1 MISIRLGKAVFE
13 SMQDGR
19 HSGAMATVVRTPR
32 STLPPIVPVLALG
45 AFLMCTTE
53 FLIAGL
59 LPQMAASFAVR
70 PSRIGLLITAFAF
83 GMIVGAP
90 VMALATLRLPK
101 RATLVLA
108 LATFAAAHII
118 AALSGSLALLFA
130 ARVLTGVVTGAF
142 WSAATIVATR
152 AAGPDDST
160 RALGVIGSGVALA
173 TVLGVPLGS
182 LAGAHLGWR
191 GAFWALAALA
201 VVAAAVMG
209 RFTPGE
215 GTRTAVSVR
224 SELRA
229 LRSVRLWLVLG
240 GTVLIMGGCMGTF
253 SFISPLLTERSGIPL
268 GLVPLVFVCFGV
280 GSMIATNGIG
290 PFAARRPVAALI
302 GCALAAG
309 LVLLLLIPLSA
320 NPVTAVIVITLLGA
334 VSMAIPTAAT
344 GLSVRL
350 AHSAPTLA
358 AAFTVSAFN
367 GGVAAGSSIGGHTLN
382 TSLGQTGPATLG
394 VVMVALGL
402 IPLAAVA
409 IKRASHPNT
418 AKANHRV
425 HSCAAHPAHA

>member
-1 MISIRLGKAVFE
+1 
-13 SMQDGR
+13 
-19 HSGAMATVVRTPR
+19 MATFVRTPR
-32 STLPPIVPVLALG
+32 STLPPVVPLLALG

-59 LPQMAASFAVR
+59 LPQMADDFGVR
-70 PSRIGLLITAFAF
+70 SPQIGLLITAFAF

-108 LATFAAAHII
+108 LATFAAGHVI
-118 AALSGSLALLFA
+118 AALSGSFELLFA

-142 WSAATIVATR
+142 WSAATVVATR
-152 AAGPDDST
+152 AAGPDVST
-160 RALGVIGSGVALA
+160 RALGMIGSGVALA

-182 LAGAHLGWR
+182 LAGDHLGWR

-201 VVAAAVMG
+201 VVAAVAIG

-215 GTRTAVSVR
+215 GAGATVSVR

-240 GTVLIMGGCMGTF
+240 ATVLVMGGCMGTF

-280 GSMIATNGIG
+280 GSMIGTNGVG
-290 PFAARRPVAALI
+290 RFADRRPVATLI
-302 GCALAAG
+302 ACALAAG
-309 LVLLLLIPLSA
+309 LVLLVLIPLSA
-320 NPVTAVIVITLLGA
+320 NPVTVVIVITLLGV
-334 VSMAIPTAAT
+334 VSMAIPPVAT

-350 AHSAPTLA
+350 AGSAPTLA

-367 GGVAAGSSIGGHTLN
+367 AGVAAGSSIGGHTLD
-382 TSLGQTGPATLG
+382 TALGQTGPATLG
-394 VVMVALGL
+394 VVMVALGF
-402 IPLAAVA
+402 IPLAALVTR
-409 IKRASHPNT
+409 RASRTETSSGNHPLP
-418 AKANHRV
+418 
-425 HSCAAHPAHA
+425 SCAAHPARA

>member
-1 MISIRLGKAVFE
+1 MDDA
-13 SMQDGR
+13 R

-59 LPQMAASFAVR
+59 LPQMADDFGVR
-70 PSRIGLLITAFAF
+70 PSQIGLLITAFAV
-83 GMIVGAP
+83 GMILGAP

-108 LATFAAAHII
+108 LTTFAAGQLI
-118 AALSGSLALLFA
+118 AALSGSFELLFA
-130 ARVLTGVVTGAF
+130 ARVVTGVVTGAF

-152 AAGPDDST
+152 AAGPDAST

-182 LAGAHLGWR
+182 LAGEHLGWR
-191 GAFWALAALA
+191 GAFWGLAALA
-201 VVAAAVMG
+201 VLAAAVIG

-215 GTRTAVSVR
+215 GTRTAMSVR
-224 SELRA
+224 AELRA
-229 LRSVRLWLVLG
+229 LCSLRLWLVLG

-280 GSMIATNGIG
+280 GSMIGTNGIG
-290 PFAARRPVAALI
+290 RFADRRPLAALI
-302 GCALAAG
+302 ACALAAG
-309 LVLLLLIPLSA
+309 LVLVLLIPLSA
-320 NPVTAVIVITLLGA
+320 NPLTAVIVITLLGV
-334 VSMAIPTAAT
+334 VSMAIPPVAT

-350 AHSAPTLA
+350 ARPAPTLA

-367 GGVAAGSSIGGHTLN
+367 GGVATGSAIGGHTLN
-382 TSLGQTGPATLG
+382 TSLGETGPATLG
-394 VVMVALGL
+394 VAMVALGL
-402 IPLAAVA
+402 IPLAALVM
-409 IKRASHPNT
+409 RRVGHTDNR
-418 AKANHRV
+418 RV
-425 HSCAAHPAHA
+425 HSCAAHA

>member
-1 MISIRLGKAVFE
+1 MHEA
-13 SMQDGR
+13 R
-19 HSGAMATVVRTPR
+19 HPGAMATAVRSPR

-59 LPQMAASFAVR
+59 LPQMADDFGVR
-70 PSRIGLLITAFAF
+70 PSQIGLLITAFAV
-83 GMIVGAP
+83 GMILGAP
-90 VMALATLRLPK
+90 LMALATLRLPK

-108 LATFAAAHII
+108 LATFAAGHVV
-118 AALSGSLALLFA
+118 AALSDSFALLFA

-142 WSAATIVATR
+142 WSAATVVATR
-152 AAGPDDST
+152 AVDPGT
-160 RALGVIGSGVALA
+160 RTHALGVIGSGVALA

-182 LAGAHLGWR
+182 LAGEQLGWR
-191 GAFWALAALA
+191 GAFWALAAFA
-201 VVAAAVMG
+201 VVAAAVIG
-209 RFTPGE
+209 RFTPGDAAGE
-215 GTRTAVSVR
+215 AVSLR

-280 GSMIATNGIG
+280 GSMIGTNGIG
-290 PFAARRPVAALI
+290 RFADRRPVAALI

-358 AAFTVSAFN
+358 AAFPVSAFN
-367 GGVAAGSSIGGHTLN
+367 GGVAAGSSIGGHPLN
-382 TSLGQTGPATLG
+382 PSLGQTGPATLG

-402 IPLAAVA
+402 I
-409 IKRASHPNT
+409 
-418 AKANHRV
+418 
-425 HSCAAHPAHA
+425 

>member
-1 MISIRLGKAVFE
+1 
-13 SMQDGR
+13 MQDGR

-59 LPQMAASFAVR
+59 LPQMADSFAVR

-83 GMIVGAP
+83 GMILGAP

-142 WSAATIVATR
+142 WSAATVVTTR
-152 AAGPDDST
+152 AVDPGT
-160 RALGVIGSGVALA
+160 RTHALGVIGSSVALA

-182 LAGAHLGWR
+182 LAGEHLGWR
-191 GAFWALAALA
+191 GAFWALAAFA
-201 VVAAAVMG
+201 VLAAAVIG

-215 GTRTAVSVR
+215 GAREGASVR
-224 SELRA
+224 SELQA

-240 GTVLIMGGCMGTF
+240 STVLVMGGCMGTF
-253 SFISPLLTERSGIPL
+253 SFISPLLTGRSGIPL

-280 GSMIATNGIG
+280 GSMIGTNGIG
-290 PFAARRPVAALI
+290 GFADRRPVATLI
-302 GCALAAG
+302 ACALAAG
-309 LVLLLLIPLSA
+309 LVLVLLIPLSA
-320 NPVTAVIVITLLGA
+320 NPLTAVIVITLLGA
-334 VSMAIPTAAT
+334 VSMAIPPVAT

-350 AHSAPTLA
+350 AGSAPTLA
-358 AAFTVSAFN
+358 AAFTLSALHR
-367 GGVAAGSSIGGHTLN
+367 GIADRASLGAHTLN
-382 TSLGQTGPATLG
+382 TSLGETGPATRG
-394 VVMVALGL
+394 VAMVALGL
-402 IPLAAVA
+402 VPLAALGMRRV
-409 IKRASHPNT
+409 
-418 AKANHRV
+418 NHR
-425 HSCAAHPAHA
+425 HACAAHPAHA

>member
-1 MISIRLGKAVFE
+1 M
-13 SMQDGR
+13 DDPR

-59 LPQMAASFAVR
+59 LPQMADDFGVR
-70 PSRIGLLITAFAF
+70 PSQIGLLITAFAV
-83 GMIVGAP
+83 GMILGAP
-90 VMALATLRLPK
+90 LMALATLRLPK

-108 LATFAAAHII
+108 LTTFAAAHVI
-118 AALSGSLALLFA
+118 AALSGSFELLFA

-152 AAGPDDST
+152 AAGPDART

-191 GAFWALAALA
+191 GTFWALAALA
-201 VVAAAVMG
+201 VVATAVIG
-209 RFTPGE
+209 RFTPRE
-215 GTRTAVSVR
+215 ETRTAMSVR
-224 SELRA
+224 SELQA

-268 GLVPLVFVCFGV
+268 ALVPLVFVCFGA
-280 GSMIATNGIG
+280 GSMIGTNGVG
-290 PFAARRPVAALI
+290 RFADRRPVATLI
-302 GCALAAG
+302 TCALAAA

-320 NPVTAVIVITLLGA
+320 NPVTAVIVITLLGV
-334 VSMAIPTAAT
+334 VSMAIPPVAT

-350 AHSAPTLA
+350 AGSAPTLA
-358 AAFTVSAFN
+358 GALTVSAFN
-367 GGVAAGSSIGGHTLN
+367 GGVATGSAIGGHTLN
-382 TSLGQTGPATLG
+382 TSLGETGPATLG

-402 IPLAAVA
+402 IPLAVLAMR
-409 IKRASHPNT
+409 RASRSKTSNHNQRMHTCT
-418 AKANHRV
+418 AQ
-425 HSCAAHPAHA
+425 AARA